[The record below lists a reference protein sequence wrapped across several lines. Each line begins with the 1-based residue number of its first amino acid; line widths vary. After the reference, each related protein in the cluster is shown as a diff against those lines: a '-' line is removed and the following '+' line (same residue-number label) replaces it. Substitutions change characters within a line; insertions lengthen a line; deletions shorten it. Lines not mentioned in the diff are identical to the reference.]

1 MKVREARIVDA
12 AEALALALVLA
23 LAFGCSREGPTP
35 AASSPASSTTPTTAG
50 QATEAE
56 AGDEWKRPPGIQENI
71 LVERCHAGGN
81 AKQQYFLMRQRTPA
95 RPADKYG
102 LVVIVPGGPGT
113 ADFLPFGA
121 NVLTA
126 AAIPD
131 DFLVAQLV
139 APQWRPGD
147 DRIVW
152 PSHVFSDEKAEFTTE
167 AFLGAVI
174 DEVSKK
180 EPIDPR
186 FVFTLG
192 WSSSGHVLYSAS
204 TRVPKVR
211 GSVIA
216 MSRFLPNRSVE
227 TDKLKG
233 KAYYLYHSPDDTVCP
248 FAEAELAVKTLKEH
262 GAQVKLISYKGG
274 HGWVPFTFYGD
285 RIKEGILWL
294 KELNAAEQPRK

>member
-1 MKVREARIVDA
+1 MRAVHCLPSTALI
-12 AEALALALVLA
+12 LALAM
-23 LAFGCSREGPTP
+23 GCSRQ
-35 AASSPASSTTPTTAG
+35 ASSPTSSPITPPQQSA
-50 QATEAE
+50 
-56 AGDEWKRPPGIQENI
+56 DEWKRPAEIEVNI
-71 LVERCHAGGN
+71 SVERCSAGGSS
-81 AKQQYFLMRQRTPA
+81 KQQYFVMRHRKPA
-95 RPADKYG
+95 KPANKYG
-102 LVVIVPGGPGT
+102 LVVILPGGPGS
-113 ADFLPFGA
+113 AEFLPFCA
-121 NVLTA
+121 NVLTGF
-126 AAIPD
+126 AIPD

-152 PSHVFSDEKAEFTTE
+152 PSHVFPDQKADFTTE
-167 AFLGAVI
+167 AFLAAVI

-180 EPIDPR
+180 EPIDGR

-216 MSRFLPNRSVE
+216 MSTFFPDRSVE

-233 KAYYLYHSPDDTVCP
+233 KPYYLYHSPEDKICP
-248 FAEAELAVKTLKEH
+248 FAHAELAAKTFKEH
-262 GAQVKLISYKGG
+262 GAEVKLVSYKGG
-274 HGWVPFTFYGD
+274 HGWQPFTFYAD

-294 KELNAAEQPRK
+294 KDMNTEGLRPK

>member
-1 MKVREARIVDA
+1 MRAVSCLLA
-12 AEALALALVLA
+12 ALVVALAM
-23 LAFGCSREGPTP
+23 GCSPQAP
-35 AASSPASSTTPTTAG
+35 DSKAAPEPPKQSA
-50 QATEAE
+50 Q
-56 AGDEWKRPPGIQENI
+56 EWKRPAEIQESI
-71 LVERCHAGGN
+71 AVERCHAGGN
-81 AKQQYFLMRQRTPA
+81 AKQQYFLMRHRGPVKPA
-95 RPADKYG
+95 NRQG

-113 ADFLPFGA
+113 AEFLPFGA

-126 AAIPD
+126 LAIPD

-152 PSHVFSDEKAEFTTE
+152 PSHVFPDEKAEFTTE
-167 AFLGAVI
+167 AFLSAVI

-180 EPIDPR
+180 EAIDER

-211 GSVIA
+211 GAVIA
-216 MSRFLPNRSVE
+216 MSRFLPLRYVE

-233 KAYYLYHSPDDTVCP
+233 KAYYLYHSPDDRTCP
-248 FAEAELAVKTLKEH
+248 FAEAELAVKTLQEH
-262 GAQVKLISYKGG
+262 GAHAKLVSYKGG
-274 HGWVPFTFYGD
+274 HGWQPFTFYGD
-285 RIKEGILWL
+285 RIKEGIVWL
-294 KELNAAEQPRK
+294 KELSAGGSQAKR